1 MKKKYINP
9 TIEVVDIKPT
19 ALLMN
24 SVNSITGLDGVT
36 WSGQDY
42 DSNNGDVDWHRD
54 GSFRNDVD

>member
-24 SVNSITGLDGVT
+24 SVNSIGGINGLDVSNDEY
-36 WSGQDY
+36 SG
-42 DSNNGDVDWHRD
+42 GDVD
-54 GSFRNDVD
+54 

>member
-42 DSNNGDVDWHRD
+42 DSNNGDVD
-54 GSFRNDVD
+54 